1 MDNYNLSNLPHLGDS
16 ADSAESHLGLTAEQ
30 NRQATFSG
38 RSATSGIFDQTELQL
53 LLTYEEQLSVQRV
66 IADFD
71 ISLLPST
78 RDRATSDEPEDPFA
92 ALAAYQP
99 PTFDDS
105 SQHPSASEPGPGSG
119 FLEGFTAE
127 ALTDVQAEPEG
138 HDFLEQPEQ
147 SQKESDT
154 QGIIIPESTIPVT
167 VSDKRSGKRR
177 APDPKD
183 MVTVD
188 SPESVI
194 NKSSRRSDRLT
205 GKRRKLAS
213 TDTEFLPLPLP
224 RGKATESQ
232 AVGVPKKSATFRKKF
247 RRQDPDES
255 LRARVKEET
264 DKWIV
269 ECKDSEKRFM
279 CSYPDCGYTSP
290 RRGNLQVHIF
300 KHTRISLFKC
310 HYPECSEA
318 PYFRSSFELLRH
330 GRSNHTYEQPYHC
343 VLCNLRF
350 TRLDNYKKHMSRTH
364 II

>member
-30 NRQATFSG
+30 NRQAIFSG
-38 RSATSGIFDQTELQL
+38 RSATSGTLDQTELQL

-78 RDRATSDEPEDPFA
+78 RDRATSDEPEDPFV

-99 PTFDDS
+99 PTFDDN
-105 SQHPSASEPGPGSG
+105 SQHPSVSEPGPDSG

-127 ALTDVQAEPEG
+127 DLTDVQTEPEG

-147 SQKESDT
+147 SLDESDT

-188 SPESVI
+188 SPESV
-194 NKSSRRSDRLT
+194 NKPSRRSDRLT

-213 TDTEFLPLPLP
+213 TDTEFLPLP

-232 AVGVPKKSATFRKKF
+232 AAVPKKSATFRKKI

-269 ECKDSEKRFM
+269 ECEDSEKRFM
-279 CSYPDCGYTSP
+279 CSYPDCGYTSL

-318 PYFRSSFELLRH
+318 PYFRSSVELLRH

-350 TRLDNYKKHMSRTH
+350 RRSDNYKKHMSRTH
-364 II
+364 INHL

>member
-1 MDNYNLSNLPHLGDS
+1 MDSYNLSNLPHLGDS

-38 RSATSGIFDQTELQL
+38 RSATFDTLDQTEQQQL

-78 RDRATSDEPEDPFA
+78 RHRATSDEPADPFA
-92 ALAAYQP
+92 ALAAYQT
-99 PTFDDS
+99 PTFDDN
-105 SQHPSASEPGPGSG
+105 SQHPSDSEPGPGSG
-119 FLEGFTAE
+119 FLEGFTAGD
-127 ALTDVQAEPEG
+127 LTDVQAEPEG
-138 HDFLEQPEQ
+138 NDFLEQPEQ
-147 SQKESDT
+147 SQDESDT
-154 QGIIIPESTIPVT
+154 QGIIIPESTIPDT
-167 VSDKRSGKRR
+167 FSDKRSGKRR

-205 GKRRKLAS
+205 GKRQELAS
-213 TDTEFLPLPLP
+213 TDTEFLPLP

-232 AVGVPKKSATFRKKF
+232 AATVPKKSATFRKKF

-269 ECKDSEKRFM
+269 KCEGSEKRFM

-330 GRSNHTYEQPYHC
+330 GKSNHTYEQPYHC

-350 TRLDNYKKHMSRTH
+350 GRSDSYKKHMSRKH
-364 II
+364 I